1 MNKLKKINE
10 ETVASKIY
18 YIRGEKVMLDR
29 DLAKLYGIETR
40 ALKQAVKRNLKRFPL
55 DFMFVLSKKELIYW
69 RSQFVTSSSDK
80 KGLRYS
86 PMAFTEQG
94 VAMLSSVVNSDRAI
108 EVNIS
113 IMRAFVKMR
122 ALIYSNLELKE
133 KLKELE
139 RMTNEKFSIN
149 DKKIKLIF
157 EAIKSLIIK
166 ETKPKFEIGFRIPKK
181 K

>member
-1 MNKLKKINE
+1 
-10 ETVASKIY
+10 
-18 YIRGEKVMLDR
+18 
-29 DLAKLYGIETR
+29 
-40 ALKQAVKRNLKRFPL
+40 
-55 DFMFVLSKKELIYW
+55 
-69 RSQFVTSSSDK
+69 
-80 KGLRYS
+80 
-86 PMAFTEQG
+86 
-94 VAMLSSVVNSDRAI
+94 MLSSVVNSDRAI